1 MRPQLIIAVDDHE
14 NAMSMR
20 KGLAGCAEI
29 AILELP
35 SEKLPA
41 LATLDAM
48 FLPLPA
54 AERWGARPLLHKAQI
69 LPTQLA
75 ASTPPFGMP
84 PYVITGVAMAPDDPQ
99 NPRFELQLIMT
110 AVLNA
115 VESFNAA
122 HPEAIQVIGLGAGHL
137 CVDRLE
143 PDQVGKI
150 IQSVCHKMSPC

>member
-1 MRPQLIIAVDDHE
+1 MRHQLIIAVDDHE
-14 NAMSMR
+14 NAMSMC

-29 AILELP
+29 TVVELLP
-35 SEKLPA
+35 EKLPA
-41 LATLDAM
+41 HAALDAM

-69 LPTQLA
+69 LHTQPA
-75 ASTPPFGMP
+75 AGTPPVGMP

-99 NPRFELQLIMT
+99 DPRFELQLIMT
-110 AVLNA
+110 AVLDA

-122 HPEAIQVIGLGAGHL
+122 HPEAIRVIGLWAGHL

-143 PDQVGKI
+143 PEQIGKI
-150 IQSVCHKMSPC
+150 IQSVCHKMSSC